1 MIDRIPAPNQ
11 HGELSES
18 RFFLQDSWY
27 DGYRGTVNLLQ
38 GTIHIIRKH
47 LCSTELNLITK
58 FFIKTGWFFLSEQK
72 SLFLSLSTLA

>member
-11 HGELSES
+11 HGKLSES

-38 GTIHIIRKH
+38 VMDGSLKVNDSIVSI
-47 LCSTELNLITK
+47 STGQIYTVRTLGMLTPHEIA
-58 FFIKTGWFFLSEQK
+58 IKVSF
-72 SLFLSLSTLA
+72 